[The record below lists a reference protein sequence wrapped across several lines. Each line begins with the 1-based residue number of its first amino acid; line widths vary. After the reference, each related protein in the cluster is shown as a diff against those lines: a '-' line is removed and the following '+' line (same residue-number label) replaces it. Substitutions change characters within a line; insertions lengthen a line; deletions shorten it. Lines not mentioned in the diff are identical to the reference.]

1 MKRFTKKALPL
12 AIAAAMVP
20 GFASAAEVS
29 GFADVFYNVASD
41 ANPTTDGLFT
51 ANGEIDVTAAPADG
65 VTVRVDVDLS
75 LASNGGANASSIA
88 GGPSDSGTLEQAYF
102 AWGVTE
108 GVTVLGGVF
117 NNPIGAE
124 AEDAPDINFN
134 THGVVYNILDHQTT
148 LAGDNVAGLAG
159 AFAVGPATITVA
171 YLDDI
176 GLVAEENSIALV
188 VNATPVEGLDVEVGY
203 VTQKNDVAANGGAGN
218 VANFNLSYTGVEN
231 LTLGLDYLVP
241 SEIIDSAYEVS
252 ALYSFGAVGVGLRL
266 EDVAYAAGDSN
277 SRTTLRVS
285 YQVASNLTAA
295 IDYADGTTDVAGVS
309 GVDGIVADAE
319 TTLELIAT
327 F

>member
-29 GFADVFYNVASD
+29 GFADIFYNVSSD
-41 ANPTTDGLFT
+41 SAPTTDGLFT
-51 ANGEIDVTAAPADG
+51 ANGEVDITAAPADG
-65 VTVRVDVDLS
+65 VTVRMDIDTS
-75 LASNGGANASSIA
+75 LATDGTASSVN
-88 GGPSDSGTLEQAYF
+88 LEQAYF

-134 THGVVYNILDHQTT
+134 THGVVYNVLNNQTA
-148 LAGDNVAGLAG
+148 LYGDSVAGLAG
-159 AFAVGPATITVA
+159 AFAVGPATITIA

-176 GLVAEENSIALV
+176 ALTPEENSIAVV
-188 VNATPVEGLDVEVGY
+188 VNLAPMEGLDLEVGY
-203 VTQKNDVAANGGAGN
+203 VTQKDDVTAAGN
-218 VANFNLSYTGVEN
+218 VANFNLSFTGVEN
-231 LTLGLDYLVP
+231 LTLGLDYLMP

-252 ALYSFGAVGVGLRL
+252 ALYNFGAVGVGVRL

-295 IDYADGTTDVAGVS
+295 LDISDGTVDVAGVS
-309 GVDGIVADAE
+309 SVDGIAADGA

>member
-148 LAGDNVAGLAG
+148 LAGDNV
-159 AFAVGPATITVA
+159 
-171 YLDDI
+171 
-176 GLVAEENSIALV
+176 
-188 VNATPVEGLDVEVGY
+188 
-203 VTQKNDVAANGGAGN
+203 
-218 VANFNLSYTGVEN
+218 
-231 LTLGLDYLVP
+231 
-241 SEIIDSAYEVS
+241 
-252 ALYSFGAVGVGLRL
+252 
-266 EDVAYAAGDSN
+266 
-277 SRTTLRVS
+277 
-285 YQVASNLTAA
+285 
-295 IDYADGTTDVAGVS
+295 
-309 GVDGIVADAE
+309 
-319 TTLELIAT
+319 
-327 F
+327 

>member
-41 ANPTTDGLFT
+41 TNPTGDGLFT

-65 VTVRVDVDLS
+65 VSVRMDIDTS
-75 LASNGGANASSIA
+75 LATDANASSVN
-88 GGPSDSGTLEQAYF
+88 LEQAYF

-108 GVTVLGGVF
+108 GVTVLGGIF

-134 THGVVYNILDHQTT
+134 THGVVYNVLNHQTA
-148 LAGDNVAGLAG
+148 LYGDSVAGLAG

-176 GLVAEENSIALV
+176 GLVAEENSVALV